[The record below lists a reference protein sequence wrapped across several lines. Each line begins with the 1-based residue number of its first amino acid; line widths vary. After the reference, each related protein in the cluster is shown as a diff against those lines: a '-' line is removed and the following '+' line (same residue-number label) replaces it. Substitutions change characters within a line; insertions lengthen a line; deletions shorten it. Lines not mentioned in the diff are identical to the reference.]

1 MTRGRTHTRLNHS
14 THFGLSLQYIS
25 FTCLIGSFMLVC
37 PVENHIQLQY
47 QQQHLVFWAKIKGR
61 KVAEINTKDACI
73 QYGPDCIASLQ
84 GLNDILNRIFRISF
98 VLLGQACSAL
108 GGFAPN
114 PSDCSSFLVC
124 NHDKY
129 IVQPCAIGL
138 HWDNKIKVCNSIEL
152 AGCEPGMY
160 IFFLYRGSSNYM
172 DFGT

>member
-1 MTRGRTHTRLNHS
+1 MLTLVQYK
-14 THFGLSLQYIS
+14 SLVIEHGANNKAQFS
-25 FTCLIGSFMLVC
+25 
-37 PVENHIQLQY
+37 
-47 QQQHLVFWAKIKGR
+47 
-61 KVAEINTKDACI
+61 
-73 QYGPDCIASLQ
+73 
-84 GLNDILNRIFRISF
+84 ILF

-138 HWDNKIKVCNSIEL
+138 HWDNKIKACNTIEL

-160 IFFLYRGSSNYM
+160 IFFPLKRVTY
-172 DFGT
+172 DL